1 LAFLAGE
8 HELAIIGS
16 PGGHAPSPQIR
27 GMRHEQ
33 ADRAVL
39 ARLRIGFLAERHRP
53 LDEQG
58 LLANV
63 PPPHTERFTGT
74 KTRIREDRDD
84 VASQASSATRIAS
97 IVRDERGRTSSR
109 RGDLAFF
116 TRRTG
121 FAEM

>member
-1 LAFLAGE
+1 MPGAAEVRVAASHEGTGAAPGLVSSLSPGLAFLAGE

-27 GMRHEQ
+27 GKRREQ

-39 ARLRIGFLAERHRP
+39 ARLRIGFLSERHRP

-63 PPPHTERFTGT
+63 PP
-74 KTRIREDRDD
+74 
-84 VASQASSATRIAS
+84 
-97 IVRDERGRTSSR
+97 TSNR
-109 RGDLAFF
+109 AL
-116 TRRTG
+116 RRTG